1 MNDKKLISIVTPCY
15 NEEDNIEEI
24 QRLVKAVF
32 AQIPQYNY
40 EHIFIDN
47 ASTDTTVV
55 KLEAMAEVDRNVK
68 VIVNNRNFGPVR
80 SPFYGL
86 LQATGDTVILLVADL
101 QDPPKMI
108 IDFLTK
114 WEEGFKVVIGVKESS
129 EESAMMFAIRKIY
142 YSFVTGVSE
151 VKLVKN
157 YTGFGMYDRK
167 VIECLRNMKDPYPY
181 FRGMVSYLGFN
192 THQILYRQPVRK
204 RGISKY
210 NFYAL
215 YDLAMLGITNHSKVP
230 LRMITMLGFFMSII
244 SLFIAVIHVFLKL
257 IFWDQS
263 AVGITSIIISIF
275 FFSSIQLFF
284 MGLIGEYIASIHT
297 HLLNRPLVIEK
308 RRINF

>member
-275 FFSSIQLFF
+275 FFSSIQLF
-284 MGLIGEYIASIHT
+284 LWA
-297 HLLNRPLVIEK
+297 
-308 RRINF
+308 